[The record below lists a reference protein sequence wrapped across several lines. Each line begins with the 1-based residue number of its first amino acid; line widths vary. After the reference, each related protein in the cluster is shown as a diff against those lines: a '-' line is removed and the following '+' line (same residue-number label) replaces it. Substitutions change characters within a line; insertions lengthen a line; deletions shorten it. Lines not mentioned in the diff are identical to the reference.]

1 MTAPTRAW
9 VAVAWA
15 PYSRRSEM
23 FARELGGPLHCIHY
37 LRFQSPPHAPVK
49 YVLQAVRTLQLLF
62 RERPRAVHVQNP
74 PFVCGLTVA
83 LYCWLTGS
91 CYVVEHHSAAFG
103 SIWDWAWPFQKLVVR
118 RAVTNIVTDGHW
130 ADVVRSW
137 GGRRS
142 PAHAL
147 VMHDAFLDLP
157 EGKPFAVRPG
167 RNVAFAGTFADD
179 EPLDA
184 VLEAALLVPEVG
196 FYVTGDIAKVP
207 PAVVAQAPGNVTF
220 TGFLDVNGEYLGLI
234 RAVDAVMVLTTR
246 DHTLQLAGCEAI
258 AVGTPLITS
267 DWPYLRDLFSTAAV
281 YVAPTSE
288 SIRDGVVEAMRRLPD
303 LRDEATAVRR
313 AQRARWHAQM
323 TELRALVDA
332 AVGGTRRPRASPAAT
347 RSREQQGART
357 EVPT

>member
-1 MTAPTRAW
+1 MTGNSEW
-9 VAVAWA
+9 VAIAWA

-23 FARELGGPLHCIHY
+23 FARELGGPVRCIHY
-37 LRFQSPPHAPVK
+37 LRFQSPPHAPIK
-49 YVLQAVRTLQLLF
+49 YAMQALRTLQRLF
-62 RERPRAVHVQNP
+62 RDRPRAVHVQNP

-83 LYCWLTGS
+83 FYCWLTGG
-91 CYVVEHHSAAFG
+91 CYVVEHHSAAFER
-103 SIWDWAWPFQKLVVR
+103 IWDWARPFQKLVVR

-137 GGRRS
+137 GGRHS

-157 EGKPFAVRPG
+157 EGEPFTVGVGNNIAL
-167 RNVAFAGTFADD
+167 AGTFADD

-184 VLEAALLVPEVG
+184 VLDAARLVSEVH
-196 FYVTGDIAKVP
+196 FYVTGDPTKAPASLLAKAP
-207 PAVVAQAPGNVTF
+207 PNVTF
-220 TGFLDVNGEYLGLI
+220 TGFLDDGEYLGLL

-267 DWPYLRDLFSTAAV
+267 DWPYLRQLFSTAAV
-281 YVAPTSE
+281 YVAPTAE
-288 SIRDGVVEAMRRLPD
+288 SIRDGVIEALRRLPE
-303 LRDEATAVRR
+303 LRHQTSEVRR
-313 AQRARWHAQM
+313 TQQARWRAQM
-323 TELRALVDA
+323 AQLRALVA
-332 AVGGTRRPRASPAAT
+332 AAIGGTEPRRTQPDV
-347 RSREQQGART
+347 EQTPDERART

>member
-1 MTAPTRAW
+1 MTTGNSYWAAI
-9 VAVAWA
+9 AWA

-23 FARELGGPLHCIHY
+23 FARELGGPLHCVHH

-49 YVLQAVRTLQLLF
+49 YVMQALSTLWRLF
-62 RERPRAVHVQNP
+62 SERPRAVHVQNP

-83 LYCWLTGS
+83 LYCWVTGS

-103 SIWDWAWPFQKLVVR
+103 RIWDWARPFQKLVVR

-130 ADVVRSW
+130 GDVVRSW

-157 EGKPFAVRPG
+157 EGEPFAVGPG
-167 RNVAFAGTFADD
+167 RSIAFAGTFADD

-184 VLEAALLVPEVG
+184 VLDAARLVPDVR
-196 FYVTGDIAKVP
+196 FYVTGDTAKAP
-207 PAVVAQAPGNVTF
+207 QAVVAQAPPNVTF
-220 TGFLDVNGEYLGLI
+220 TGFLDVNGKYLGLL

-267 DWPYLRDLFSTAAV
+267 DWPYLRELFSTAAV
-281 YVAPTSE
+281 YVAPTAE
-288 SIRDGVVEAMRRLPD
+288 SIRDGVAEATQRLPE
-303 LRDEATAVRR
+303 LRHEALEVRR
-313 AQRARWHAQM
+313 AQRARWQAQM
-323 TELRALVDA
+323 AQLRALVEA
-332 AVGGTRRPRASPAAT
+332 GAGVTQPRGAPCAV
-347 RSREQQGART
+347 EQTPDQRART

>member
-1 MTAPTRAW
+1 MTTANGTWA
-9 VAVAWA
+9 AIAWA

-37 LRFQSPPHAPVK
+37 LRFQSPPHAPIK
-49 YVLQAVRTLQLLF
+49 YLIQALSTLRRLF
-62 RERPRAVHVQNP
+62 RARPRAVHVQNP

-83 LYCWLTGS
+83 LYCWLTRS

-103 SIWDWAWPFQKLVVR
+103 RIWDWARPFQKLVVR

-130 ADVVRSW
+130 GDVVRSW

-157 EGKPFAVRPG
+157 AGEPFAVGPG
-167 RNVAFAGTFADD
+167 RNIAFAGTFADD

-184 VLEAALLVPEVG
+184 VLDTARLVPEVR
-196 FYVTGDIAKVP
+196 FYVTGDTAKAP
-207 PAVVAQAPGNVTF
+207 SGILGQAPPNVKF
-220 TGFLDVNGEYLGLI
+220 TGFLDVNGEYLGLL

-267 DWPYLRDLFSTAAV
+267 DWPYLRELFSTAAV
-281 YVAPTSE
+281 YVAPTAE

-303 LRDEATAVRR
+303 LRHEALEVRR
-313 AQRARWHAQM
+313 EQRARWQAQIAQ
-323 TELRALVDA
+323 LRALVDVA
-332 AVGGTRRPRASPAAT
+332 TGVRQPRGASYT
-347 RSREQQGART
+347 VEQTPDQRAKT

>member
-1 MTAPTRAW
+1 
-9 VAVAWA
+9 
-15 PYSRRSEM
+15 
-23 FARELGGPLHCIHY
+23 
-37 LRFQSPPHAPVK
+37 
-49 YVLQAVRTLQLLF
+49 
-62 RERPRAVHVQNP
+62 VHVQNP

-83 LYCWLTGS
+83 LGCWLTGS

-103 SIWDWAWPFQKLVVR
+103 HIWDWARPLQKLLVR

-130 ADVVRSW
+130 EDVVRSW
-137 GGRRS
+137 GGRRH

-157 EGKPFAVRPG
+157 EGRPFAVAPR
-167 RNVAFAGTFADD
+167 RNIAFAGTFADD

-184 VLEAALLVPEVG
+184 VLDAARLVPDVG
-196 FYVTGDIAKVP
+196 FYVTGDTAKAP
-207 PAVVAQAPGNVTF
+207 PEVVAQAPPNVVF
-220 TGFLDVNGEYLGLI
+220 TGFLDVNGEYLGLL

-281 YVAPTSE
+281 YVAPTAE
-288 SIRDGVVEAMRRLPD
+288 SIRDGVVEAMHRLPE
-303 LRDEATAVRR
+303 LRAEAAEVRR
-313 AQRARWHAQM
+313 EQRARWHAQM
-323 TELRALVDA
+323 TELRALVEA
-332 AVGGTRRPRASPAAT
+332 ATGGTPPPQATRAAR
-347 RSREQQGART
+347 RSREERART

>member
-1 MTAPTRAW
+1 MKTPTSEWA
-9 VAVAWA
+9 AIAWA

-23 FARELGGPLHCIHY
+23 FARELGGPLHCVHF

-103 SIWDWAWPFQKLVVR
+103 LIWDWARPFQKLVVR
-118 RAVTNIVTDGHW
+118 RAATNIVTDGHW
-130 ADVVRSW
+130 AEVVRSW
-137 GGRRS
+137 GGPRS

-157 EGKPFAVRPG
+157 EGKPFAVGPG

-184 VLEAALLVPEVG
+184 VLAAARLVPDVG
-196 FYVTGDIAKVP
+196 FYVTGDTAKVP
-207 PAVVAQAPGNVTF
+207 PALTAQSPPNVTF
-220 TGFLDVNGEYLGLI
+220 TGFLDVNGEYLGLL
-234 RAVDAVMVLTTR
+234 RAVDVVMVMTTR

-258 AVGTPLITS
+258 ALGTPLVTS

-281 YVAPTSE
+281 YVAPTAE
-288 SIRDGVVEAMRRLPD
+288 SIRGGVVEALRRLPE
-303 LRDEATAVRR
+303 LRAEAAEVRR

-323 TELRALVDA
+323 AELRARVE
-332 AVGGTRRPRASPAAT
+332 AVRGGTRQPRAT
-347 RSREQQGART
+347 RAVGQPRNDRAGT

>member
-1 MTAPTRAW
+1 MTTHRRDWA
-9 VAVAWA
+9 AVAWA

-23 FARELGGPLHCIHY
+23 FARELGGPLHCVHY

-62 RERPRAVHVQNP
+62 RERPQAVHVQNP

-83 LYCWLTGS
+83 LYCWLAGS

-103 SIWDWAWPFQKLVVR
+103 RMWDWARPLQKVVVR
-118 RAVTNIVTDGHW
+118 RAVTNIVTDAHW
-130 ADVVRSW
+130 GDVVRSW

-142 PAHAL
+142 AAHAL

-157 EGKPFAVRPG
+157 EGRPFAVGPG
-167 RNVAFAGTFADD
+167 RNVAFAGTFAED

-184 VLEAALLVPEVG
+184 VLEAARLVPEVR
-196 FYVTGDIAKVP
+196 FYVTGDIAKAP

-220 TGFLDVNGEYLGLI
+220 TGFLDVNGEYLGLL

-258 AVGTPLITS
+258 AVGTPLVTS
-267 DWPYLRDLFSTAAV
+267 DWPYLRDLFSSAAV
-281 YVAPTSE
+281 YVAPTPVG
-288 SIRDGVVEAMRRLPD
+288 IRDGVVEAMQRLSE
-303 LRDEATAVRR
+303 LRGEAAAVRE
-313 AQRARWHAQM
+313 AQRARWRAQM
-323 TELRALVDA
+323 AGLRALVA
-332 AVGGTRRPRASPAAT
+332 AATDGTRRRQVSPAAA
-347 RSREQQGART
+347 RSGEERART
-357 EVPT
+357 EVPA

>member
-1 MTAPTRAW
+1 MKTPKREWAAI
-9 VAVAWA
+9 AWA

-23 FARELGGPLHCIHY
+23 FARELGGPLHCVHY

-83 LYCWLTGS
+83 LYGWLTGS

-103 SIWDWAWPFQKLVVR
+103 RIWDWARPFQKLVAR
-118 RAVTNIVTDGHW
+118 RAATNIVTDGHW
-130 ADVVRSW
+130 GEIVRSW

-157 EGKPFAVRPG
+157 EGRPFAVGPG
-167 RNVAFAGTFADD
+167 HNVAFAGTFADD

-184 VLEAALLVPEVG
+184 VLDAARLVPEVG
-196 FYVTGDIAKVP
+196 FYVTGDRAKVP
-207 PAVVAQAPGNVTF
+207 PDVVAQAPPNVTF
-220 TGFLDVNGEYLGLI
+220 TGFLDVNGEYLGLL

-258 AVGTPLITS
+258 ALGTPLITS

-281 YVAPTSE
+281 YVAPTAE
-288 SIRDGVVEAMRRLPD
+288 SIRDGVVEAMRRLPE
-303 LRDEATAVRR
+303 LRDEAAEVRR

-323 TELRALVDA
+323 DELRARVE
-332 AVGGTRRPRASPAAT
+332 AVTGGTRGPRAARAVRQSQDD
-347 RSREQQGART
+347 RART

>member
-1 MTAPTRAW
+1 
-9 VAVAWA
+9 
-15 PYSRRSEM
+15 
-23 FARELGGPLHCIHY
+23 
-37 LRFQSPPHAPVK
+37 
-49 YVLQAVRTLQLLF
+49 
-62 RERPRAVHVQNP
+62 VHVQNP

-83 LYCWLTGS
+83 LGCWLIGS

-103 SIWDWAWPFQKLVVR
+103 RIWDWARPFQKLVVR

-130 ADVVRSW
+130 EDVVRSW

-142 PAHAL
+142 SAHAL

-157 EGKPFAVRPG
+157 EGRPFAVGPR

-184 VLEAALLVPEVG
+184 VLAAAWLVPEVG
-196 FYVTGDIAKVP
+196 FYVTGDTAKAP
-207 PAVVAQAPGNVTF
+207 PEVLAQAPPNVTF
-220 TGFLDVNGEYLGLI
+220 TGFLDVNGEYLGLL

-258 AVGTPLITS
+258 AVGAPLITS

-281 YVAPTSE
+281 YVAPTAE
-288 SIRDGVVEAMRRLPD
+288 SIRAGVVEAMRRLAE
-303 LRDEATAVRR
+303 LRDEAVEVRR
-313 AQRARWHAQM
+313 AQRARWHAQVA
-323 TELRALVDA
+323 ELRALVE
-332 AVGGTRRPRASPAAT
+332 AAT
-347 RSREQQGART
+347 NGTPRPPSTRSAGQSHEERART

>member
-1 MTAPTRAW
+1 MKTRNSEWA
-9 VAVAWA
+9 AVAWA

-23 FARELGGPLHCIHY
+23 FARELGGQLRCVHH
-37 LRFQSPPHAPVK
+37 LRFQSPPHAPVR
-49 YVLQAVRTLQLLF
+49 YPMQALSTLRWLF
-62 RERPRAVHVQNP
+62 SERPGAVHVQNP

-83 LYCWLTGS
+83 LYCWLARS

-103 SIWDWAWPFQKLVVR
+103 HIWDWARPFQKLVVR

-130 ADVVRSW
+130 GDVVRSW

-157 EGKPFAVRPG
+157 EGKPFAVGPG
-167 RNVAFAGTFADD
+167 RSIAFAGTFADD

-184 VLEAALLVPEVG
+184 VFDAARLVPEVR
-196 FYVTGDIAKVP
+196 FYVTGDKAKAP
-207 PAVVAQAPGNVTF
+207 PVLIAQAPPNVTF
-220 TGFLDVNGEYLGLI
+220 TGFLDVNGEYLGLL

-267 DWPYLRDLFSTAAV
+267 DWPYLRELFSTAAV
-281 YVAPTSE
+281 YVAPTAE
-288 SIRDGVVEAMRRLPD
+288 GIRDGVVEAMRRLPD
-303 LRDEATAVRR
+303 LRREAMEVRR
-313 AQRARWHAQM
+313 EQRARWRVQM
-323 TELRALVDA
+323 ARLRALVDA
-332 AVGGTRRPRASPAAT
+332 AMGVPHPRGAPGAVEQTPDDRP
-347 RSREQQGART
+347 RT
-357 EVPT
+357 EVLT